1 MTCFNTRHEARA
13 SLLVRA
19 HALNGQRRHR
29 NQQSYKNIWFDATS
43 VKACMWRKE
52 CDPRPE
58 EYEGLAS
65 YAADLTMDMYEEDY
79 RDLPRSTKAERK
91 AARAMDQRKCG
102 CARTWLALGLGF
114 GFGFGFGFGLGFG
127 FGFGAGRVS
136 APHRAM
142 QHLRGVGLRGVGSPS
157 ARAWGLHSS
166 RWPHPRRSRRCSAEG
181 LRLLGR

>member
-58 EYEGLAS
+58 ECVRKEDVCGKKIQGPTLA
-65 YAADLTMDMYEEDY
+65 Y
-79 RDLPRSTKAERK
+79 
-91 AARAMDQRKCG
+91 
-102 CARTWLALGLGF
+102 
-114 GFGFGFGFGLGFG
+114 
-127 FGFGAGRVS
+127 
-136 APHRAM
+136 
-142 QHLRGVGLRGVGSPS
+142 LRGRRLGAQCIFCCGLR
-157 ARAWGLHSS
+157 
-166 RWPHPRRSRRCSAEG
+166 
-181 LRLLGR
+181 